1 MKTKNQKKILITGG
15 LGFIGLKVG
24 LKLSKLHNV
33 TVVDIK
39 KSKKN

>member
-1 MKTKNQKKILITGG
+1 MKTKNQKNTYYRWARIYWAESR
-15 LGFIGLKVG
+15 